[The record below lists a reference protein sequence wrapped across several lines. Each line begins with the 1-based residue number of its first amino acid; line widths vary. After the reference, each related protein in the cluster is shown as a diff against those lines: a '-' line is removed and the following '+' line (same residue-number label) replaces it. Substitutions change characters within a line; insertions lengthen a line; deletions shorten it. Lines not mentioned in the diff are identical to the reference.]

1 MDSGDTS
8 GSKNYF
14 RRRLSNSQSQK
25 LRVYSAEM
33 FKESRGLEAMYAQF
47 GDDHISCRGFLGFNA
62 EGLDRPGYNSL
73 AGCRSDVLTLK
84 LGCPYASRF

>member
-33 FKESRGLEAMYAQF
+33 LFKESTGLEAMYAQF
-47 GDDHISCRGFLGFNA
+47 GDDHISCWGFLGFNA
-62 EGLDRPGYNSL
+62 EGLDRPGYNCLAHYLTVTSL
-73 AGCRSDVLTLK
+73 VSPC
-84 LGCPYASRF
+84 